1 MKHASDREIIRE
13 ILNGNQELFRILVDR
28 YKNPVAAVIK
38 GMLGDCPEAEDIGQ
52 DTFISLFRTLANFR
66 GESALKTYLIRIAMN
81 LSLNELKRR
90 KRMLAKNV
98 KMDSPEN
105 YVQLFEK
112 PQQENRELAESI
124 NMALEKLDSR
134 QRSVFI
140 LRIVE
145 GYSTKE
151 TADILH
157 IPLGTVLSRLSR
169 AMSEMKILLAN
180 EN

>member
-1 MKHASDREIIRE
+1 
-13 ILNGNQELFRILVDR
+13 
-28 YKNPVAAVIK
+28 
-38 GMLGDCPEAEDIGQ
+38 
-52 DTFISLFRTLANFR
+52 
-66 GESALKTYLIRIAMN
+66 LKTYLIRIAMN